1 MSSLN
6 VFEMMY
12 LFLSSGVAY
21 FTKGITGFGN
31 TLVLA
36 SLFSFIVPNRLT
48 TPVDLFLSIPTNSIL
63 VWKNRKSLSLKL
75 AAPLAIMVLL
85 GAIPGTLLLKAGDDT
100 FLKSILG
107 LVIMGI
113 ALEML
118 FRKPVANENKAKNP
132 VWFLATGIIS
142 GVLAGLYGI
151 SALLVSSI
159 SRNTHNREAFRAN
172 LCLVFLVDNLFRL
185 GVYIAT
191 GIITFDV
198 IRLSLYIAPA
208 VLLGL
213 WAGMKVDKRLNEAT
227 VKIAIICL
235 LLISGAA
242 LLLRNLL

>member
-1 MSSLN
+1 MNSLSLY
-6 VFEMMY
+6 EMIY
-12 LFLSSGVAY
+12 LFLSSGFAY

-48 TPVDLFLSIPTNSIL
+48 TPVDLFLSIPTNSLL

-75 AAPLAIMVLL
+75 AAPLAITALL
-85 GAIPGTLLLKAGDDT
+85 GAIPGTLLLKAGEDR
-100 FLKSILG
+100 FLKSILA
-107 LVIMGI
+107 LVIIGI
-113 ALEML
+113 AMEML
-118 FRKPVANENKAKNP
+118 FRKPATNENKVKNP
-132 VWFLATGIIS
+132 VLFLATGVIS

-151 SALLVSSI
+151 SALIVSSI

-185 GVYIAT
+185 VVYIAT
-191 GIITFDV
+191 GIINADV

-208 VLLGL
+208 VILGL
-213 WAGMKVDKRLNEAT
+213 LAGIKVDKRLKEST

-242 LLLRNLL
+242 LFLRNIL